1 VYVYKRRRRAL
12 EAQDRLSE
20 EEVEVRD
27 LGKGV
32 KGMSIGSVEVE
43 VGILSG
49 LGLGDWVWD
58 VGWSSGCKEL
68 AVKRRPIVI
77 PVPGLLSGFGDLISV
92 EEGDQGS
99 RAPNIEV
106 EVEVEVGCWIGSA
119 VIVIAVIA

>member
-1 VYVYKRRRRAL
+1 MYKRRRLAL
-12 EAQDRLSE
+12 GAQDRLFE
-20 EEVEVRD
+20 VEVDVEVRD

-43 VGILSG
+43 VKMLSA
-49 LGLGDWVWD
+49 LGDWVWD

-77 PVPGLLSGFGDLISV
+77 PVPGLLSGFGDLMSV
-92 EEGDQGS
+92 EEGDRGS

-106 EVEVEVGCWIGSA
+106 EVKVEVGG
-119 VIVIAVIA
+119 

>member
-49 LGLGDWVWD
+49 LALGDWVWD
-58 VGWSSGCKEL
+58 VGWSPGCKEL

-77 PVPGLLSGFGDLISV
+77 PTPIPGLWFGFEDLMSV
-92 EEGDQGS
+92 EEGDRGS
-99 RAPNIEV
+99 RAPSIEV
-106 EVEVEVGCWIGSA
+106 KVEVGGWTGSLF
-119 VIVIAVIA
+119 IVIAVIA